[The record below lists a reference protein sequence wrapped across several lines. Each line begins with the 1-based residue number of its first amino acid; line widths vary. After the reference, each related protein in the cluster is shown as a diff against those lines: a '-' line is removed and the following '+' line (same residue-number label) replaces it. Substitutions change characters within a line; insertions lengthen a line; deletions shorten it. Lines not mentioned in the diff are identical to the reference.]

1 MRTHRFLRLSLIV
14 AIALSLGVSVAFAV
28 DDASK
33 WNPAQ
38 VPTPPLH
45 PIATVT
51 PKRVALANGIVI
63 YLLEDHT
70 LPIVRGIAYA
80 KGTPLWVER
89 GKVGL
94 GPITGD
100 VMRMGGTAKHPGDAL
115 DDRLASIGAAIE
127 TSYDGREMANASFHC
142 LADNTSEVVGLW
154 AEIMREPTFPDS
166 KIELARVGLRRQIA
180 SRNDDM
186 SDVLFRV
193 MRQAVYG
200 KDNIWYWSREPE
212 YATIEAVTRQDCIAL
227 HRKLFEPSR
236 MVLALYGDFHTAD
249 MTKLLTSRLADWKGA
264 HEPFPPIPPVPTDS
278 KPRLVF
284 ADKEDVTQSGVLLG
298 HTGFRAD
305 DPDYPAMSV
314 FETALGGGFQSRLVN
329 RIRTERGLAYA
340 TGAVA
345 GDGYVRPGIFIAY
358 SLTKSESTMT
368 ALGLLRDEVK
378 RSVTEPF
385 TNDEVRIARNTVENT
400 FVFNFA
406 EPSDILFRA
415 AYYEAI
421 GYPQDFLQKYQKAL
435 QSVDGP
441 AVTAAARRKVHPDQL
456 VAVVVGRE
464 HDFERP
470 LASAGWPVERADIS
484 IPPPPSRTKQGSVT
498 PQPGAE
504 QQGREWLRKAADAA
518 GGPTAWKQVK
528 TQRLETS
535 STIVMGGRNMAAS
548 SKLAWKLPDR
558 IVSVRTLPFG
568 ESKIGF
574 DGKNGWSSVGT
585 AIKDEPDLG
594 KSVREEYERSFFYLF
609 GHSDQMQLTAA
620 EPQTIDGVTY
630 HVARVQGGAVQEFS
644 LYFGPDGRLGRIEY
658 EGDGPKGPALNT
670 EIFSDW
676 RRAGKVEYPYARSV
690 LIDGEPYLEAKVTQV
705 TFDAP
710 IDDASFSKPSK

>member
-1 MRTHRFLRLSLIV
+1 MRTQHFLRSV
-14 AIALSLGVSVAFAV
+14 AVLVAALSLCVVTIAFAA
-28 DDASK
+28 DDAK
-33 WNPAQ
+33 WNPAN
-38 VPTPPLH
+38 VPTPPLR

-94 GPITGD
+94 GPITGE
-100 VMRMGGTAKHPGDAL
+100 VMRSGGTAKHPGDAL
-115 DDRLASIGAAIE
+115 DDRLASIGAAVE

-142 LADNTSEVVGLW
+142 LADNTNEVVGLW
-154 AEIMREPTFPDS
+154 AEIMREPAFPDT
-166 KIELARVGLRRQIA
+166 KIELSRVGLRRQIA

-212 YATIEAVTRQDCIAL
+212 YATIEAVTRQDCIGL

-236 MVLALYGDFHTAD
+236 MVLALYGDFRAAD
-249 MTKLLTSRLADWKGA
+249 MTKLLTSKLGDWKGA

-298 HTGFRAD
+298 HAGFRAD

-406 EPSDILFRA
+406 QPSDILFRA

-435 QSVDGP
+435 QSVDGA
-441 AVTAAARRKVHPDQL
+441 AVTAAARRKVHPEQL

-470 LASAGWPVERADIS
+470 LASAGLPVERADIS
-484 IPPPPSRTKQGSVT
+484 IPPPPSRTKQGSVV
-498 PQPGAE
+498 PAPGAE
-504 QQGREWLRKAADAA
+504 QQGREWLRQAADVA
-518 GGPTAWKQVK
+518 GGPLAWQQVK

-535 STIVMGGRNMAAS
+535 STVVMGGRNIAAS

-568 ESKIGF
+568 ETKIGF
-574 DGKNGWSSVGT
+574 DGKNGWSTMGAT
-585 AIKDEPDLG
+585 IKDEPELA
-594 KSVREEYERSFFYLF
+594 KSVREEYERSLFYLF
-609 GHSDQMQLTAA
+609 GHADQIQVAAA
-620 EPQTIDGVTY
+620 EPQTIDGVDY
-630 HVARVQGGAVQEFS
+630 RVARVRGGAVPEFS
-644 LYFGPDGRLGRIEY
+644 LYFAPDGRLARIEY
-658 EGDGPKGPALNT
+658 QGDGPQGPALNT
-670 EIFSDW
+670 EILSDW
-676 RRAGKVEYPYARSV
+676 RRAGKVQYPYGRRV

-710 IDDASFSKPSK
+710 IEDSSFSKPSR